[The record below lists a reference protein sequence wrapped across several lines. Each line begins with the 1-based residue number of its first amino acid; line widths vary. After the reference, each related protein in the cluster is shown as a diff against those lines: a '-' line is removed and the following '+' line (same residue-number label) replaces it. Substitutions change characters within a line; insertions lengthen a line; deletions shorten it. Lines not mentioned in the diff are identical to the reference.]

1 MSPSCISFASALL
14 LLSSSSSYSFCRHS
28 ASSSS
33 SSSSLRINPD
43 TTIATRAL
51 ASSTAHPN
59 SMSAF
64 RRSSSSPSF
73 KATTV
78 ATTVG
83 QRQSHRQTQDQ
94 VLQVGVGGP
103 EGSLGQ
109 RLMNICIDSKYCAAA
124 QTIRK
129 VSPCNDIC

>member
-1 MSPSCISFASALL
+1 MSPSRISFASALL

-73 KATTV
+73 KATT